1 MESVFSKWSGSSQGI
16 YATGYLYRYRRV
28 ICFNL
33 LSSNE
38 CMLEDFEE
46 QQRKR
51 TTRIRSFMDFTMGG
65 LLVIAGTLLL
75 IYKVGNLDD
84 INRKGLGILFVL
96 YGIWRLYRGYKKNY
110 FR

>member
-1 MESVFSKWSGSSQGI
+1 
-16 YATGYLYRYRRV
+16 
-28 ICFNL
+28 
-33 LSSNE
+33 
-38 CMLEDFEE
+38 MLEDFQE

-51 TTRIRSFMDFTMGG
+51 TVRIRSFMDFSMGG

-84 INRKGLGILFVL
+84 INRKGLGVLFVL
-96 YGIWRLYRGYKKNY
+96 YGIWRIYRGYKKNY

>member
-1 MESVFSKWSGSSQGI
+1 
-16 YATGYLYRYRRV
+16 
-28 ICFNL
+28 
-33 LSSNE
+33 
-38 CMLEDFEE
+38 MLEDFEE

-65 LLVIAGTLLL
+65 LLLVAGILLL

-84 INRKGLGILFVL
+84 INRKGLGILFAL
-96 YGIWRLYRGYKKNY
+96 YGAWRIYRGYKKNY